1 MSKKTNNETIDTAIE
16 LTRKTASVTLKSAVQ
31 TAEATESYM
40 QGLYVAGYNANVEV
54 LSVAKGYWDASTQIR
69 QDWVQLFA
77 TTGENFIKAA
87 ANMELPLQKEVFELG
102 KNAYENVEKSFENMN
117 KQAKAAT
124 K

>member
-16 LTRKTASVTLKSAVQ
+16 LTRKTASVTLKSAVK